1 MAGHSHFANIKHKK
15 GLQDKKKSKLF
26 TKLIREIVVA
36 AKSGLPDPNF
46 NPRLRLALVNARV
59 ANVTRDRIE
68 NAIKKA
74 TEPHG
79 GENYEQLRYEGY
91 GAGGTAL
98 IVETLS
104 DNRNRTASD
113 VRSTFSKFGGNLG
126 ETGSVNFMFDRL
138 GSIRFPKDKSSDD
151 AMLEAAIEAGAD
163 NCESDELSHEIT
175 CNPDNFHAV
184 QKFLTDKFGDP
195 ENSVITWK
203 PKNFIEL
210 DLEKAEQVEELIE
223 RLEDLDDVQ
232 KVYSNHTFSDEVA
245 EKLVA
250 KMG

>member
-15 GLQDKKKSKLF
+15 GAQDKKKSKLF

-36 AKSGLPDPNF
+36 AKSGLPDPNS
-46 NPRLRLALVNARV
+46 NPRLRLALANARV
-59 ANVTRDRIE
+59 ANVTRDKIE
-68 NAIKKA
+68 GAIKKA

-79 GENYEQLRYEGY
+79 GENYEDIRYEGY
-91 GAGGTAL
+91 APGGVAL

-113 VRSTFSKFGGNLG
+113 VRSTFTKFGGNLG
-126 ETGSVNFMFDRL
+126 ETGSVNFMFDRVGL
-138 GSIRFPKDKSSDD
+138 IKFPKVKASDD

-163 NCESDELSHEIT
+163 NCESNEMFHEIT
-175 CNPDNFHAV
+175 CQPESFHAV
-184 QKFLTDKFGDP
+184 SKFLVDKFGDS
-195 ENSVITWK
+195 EHSGFTWK

-210 DLEKAEQVEELIE
+210 DLEKAEEVEDLIE

-232 KVYSNHTFSDEVA
+232 NVYSNHTFSDEVA
-245 EKLVA
+245 EKLAA
-250 KMG
+250 KMS